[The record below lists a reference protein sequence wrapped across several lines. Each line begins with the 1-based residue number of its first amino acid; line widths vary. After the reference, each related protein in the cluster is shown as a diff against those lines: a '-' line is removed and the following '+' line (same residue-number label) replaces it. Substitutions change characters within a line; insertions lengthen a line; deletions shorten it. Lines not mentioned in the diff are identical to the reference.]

1 MTQCRNSTT
10 SSLIFLINLVRSLSK
25 SSVEAL
31 QLRAEDL
38 RGRCLDSRKGDNGG
52 GGDLI
57 DGGEGDI

>member
-1 MTQCRNSTT
+1 M
-10 SSLIFLINLVRSLSK
+10 
-25 SSVEAL
+25 EAL